1 MSEENYSRFMFVPIL
16 LIAVSLFIIGFR
28 IIGTAG
34 ADTASA
40 GVETLAEDSGT
51 AESGAD
57 TAAENSET
65 ADSGADTAAE
75 DSAKTSADGG
85 TSGAETQSGSSAEG
99 APVDINRATA
109 QELTALDG
117 IGEKAAEAI
126 VETRVKMGGFRSV
139 SDILC
144 ADGVGEATLE
154 KLRPRLT
161 VSKYSGEMSAEER
174 AAKNGGVVNINTASR
189 EELMTLDGIGA
200 KKADAIIT
208 LREETGGFSTAHDI
222 VRVSGIG
229 EATYEKLKDKICVE

>member
-28 IIGTAG
+28 IIGRAG
-34 ADTASA
+34 ADTLSA
-40 GVETLAEDSGT
+40 GVKTLAEDSET
-51 AESGAD
+51 AASSAD
-57 TAAENSET
+57 TP
-65 ADSGADTAAE
+65 ADNTTDEPADNP
-75 DSAKTSADGG
+75 AKTSADES
-85 TSGAETQSGSSAEG
+85 TSEAETQSGSASEG

-109 QELTALDG
+109 QELAELDG

-126 VETRVKMGGFRSV
+126 VETRVKMGGFRTV

-144 ADGVGEATLE
+144 AEGVGEATLE

-161 VSKYSGEMSAEER
+161 VSEYSGEMSAEER

-208 LREETGGFSTAHDI
+208 LREEIGGFATAHDI
-222 VRVSGIG
+222 VKVSGIG